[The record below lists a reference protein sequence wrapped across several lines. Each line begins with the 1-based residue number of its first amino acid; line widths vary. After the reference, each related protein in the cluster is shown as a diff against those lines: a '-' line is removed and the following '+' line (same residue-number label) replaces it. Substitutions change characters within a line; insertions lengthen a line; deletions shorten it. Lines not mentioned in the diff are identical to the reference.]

1 MIRLSCTS
9 FSIQQLGPE
18 QNLLKRVICVSV
30 GKDNFHAMVW
40 INTFQN
46 LGVFKV
52 IVFRGV
58 VLGGDWVMRSL
69 PSWKGLGAP
78 TTKAGQPEFAPF
90 YPSASHHTRT
100 QLSSR
105 WEDAA
110 SRHHLESEEQ
120 PSPHAGPLISDFPAY
135 KTVRNRFLFFIS
147 DPVSRILFCQC
158 KMN

>member
-9 FSIQQLGPE
+9 FSTQQLGPE

-30 GKDNFHAMVW
+30 GKDNFNAMVW
-40 INTFQN
+40 ISTFQN

-58 VLGGDWVMRSL
+58 VSGGDWVMRSL

-78 TTKAGQPEFAPF
+78 TTKAGQTEFAPF

-110 SRHHLESEEQ
+110 SRRHLESEEQ

-135 KTVRNRFLFFIS
+135 KTVRNRFLFFIRYPLYVIWYS
-147 DPVSRILFCQC
+147 SA
-158 KMN
+158 K